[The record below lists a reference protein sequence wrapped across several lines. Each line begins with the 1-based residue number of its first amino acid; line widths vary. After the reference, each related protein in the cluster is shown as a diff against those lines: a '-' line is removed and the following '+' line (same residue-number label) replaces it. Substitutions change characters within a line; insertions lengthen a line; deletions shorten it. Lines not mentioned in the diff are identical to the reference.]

1 MKLDLQSYR
10 PGSKDFKM
18 TTAVESLLSSFDRL
32 SESEQRD
39 AIREILRRTR
49 NLDYESLTD
58 DELTALADATF
69 VELDE
74 REAGK

>member
-1 MKLDLQSYR
+1 
-10 PGSKDFKM
+10 M
-18 TTAVESLLSSFDRL
+18 TTAVETLLSNFDRL
-32 SESEQRD
+32 SEPEQRD

-49 NLDYESLTD
+49 QLDYESLRD

-74 REAGK
+74 REAAK